1 VRDHNSRADRGQTV
15 PLLAAFVVF
24 AGLAMI
30 ALAHLG
36 GGAVDRAA
44 AKRAA
49 DVAALAG
56 AAEGSGAA
64 GHFAEL
70 NHASLR
76 KYEESDDDATVE
88 VRHGDARAVS
98 RAHRD
103 GGGDERPGGPAPA
116 LRAALARAA
125 QILGHAPTVVR
136 ASGYVAEFSPA
147 SYAELAPRAAEA
159 GLCASGPNQMK
170 VCGSAE

>member
-1 VRDHNSRADRGQTV
+1 MRNTNRGQTV

-49 DVAALAG
+49 DAAALAG
-56 AAEGSGAA
+56 AAEGSAAA
-64 GHFAEL
+64 GRFAEL
-70 NHASLR
+70 NHASMQH
-76 KYEESDDDATVE
+76 YEESNDDATVE

-98 RAHRD
+98 RADRE
-103 GGGDERPGGPAPA
+103 GGGDDAKPGGPAPA
-116 LRAALARAA
+116 LRAALARAE
-125 QILGHAPTVVR
+125 QLLGHRPGVVR

-147 SYAELAPRAAEA
+147 GYAELAPRAAEA

-170 VCGSAE
+170 VCGSP